1 MARIK
6 TYGLDPNITATDK
19 VVGTDGTPGNDFG
32 KTKNF
37 SVSAL
42 KSFIAS
48 TNVVQTQ
55 VTLNQDDIFSLNNQ
69 GSVELIPAPGADKII
84 VVEACAYHSPE
95 PSVGSGFSVSGVVP
109 PKFGIKVEGAP
120 SQFCQIPDY
129 IANGGGEYY
138 HYDIAKDVQFN
149 NTGPNSP
156 LILKGGPDLV
166 ITNPNP
172 PTAFEVK
179 IIIFYRIL
187 EFI

>member
-1 MARIK
+1 MANIS
-6 TYGLDPNITATDK
+6 TYTLDSSIDPNDK
-19 VVGTDGTPGNDFG
+19 VIGTDGTTGEDQG

-42 KSFIAS
+42 KNFIAS

-55 VTLNQDDIFSLNNQ
+55 VDLDQNDILSLNNQ
-69 GSVELIPAPGADKII
+69 GSVELIPAPGEGKII

-95 PSVGSGFSVSGVVP
+95 PTVGNGFTVSATIE
-109 PKFGIKVEGAP
+109 PKFGIMVEGAP
-120 SQFCQIPDY
+120 SEFCRIPDF
-129 IANGGGEYY
+129 IAYGDGQYY

-149 NTGPNSP
+149 NTGPNSA

-166 ITNPNP
+166 VTNNNP
-172 PTAFEVK
+172 PTEFEIK

>member
-6 TYGLDPNITATDK
+6 TYGLDSDISADDK
-19 VVGTDGTPGNDFG
+19 VVGTDGTQGNDFG

-37 SVSAL
+37 SISAL

-69 GSVELIPAPGADKII
+69 GSVELLPAPGAGKII

-95 PSVGSGFSVSGVVP
+95 PTVGTGFSISGIVA

-120 SQFCQIPDY
+120 SHFCSIPDF
-129 IANGGGEYY
+129 IAGGFGSYY
-138 HYDIAKDVQFN
+138 QYDVAQDVQFN

-172 PTAFEVK
+172 PTAFKVK

-187 EFI
+187 EFV

>member
-1 MARIK
+1 MANISL
-6 TYGLDPNITATDK
+6 YELDSTIHLSDK
-19 VVGTDGTPGNDFG
+19 VIGTDGTTGDDQG

-42 KSFIAS
+42 KNFIAS
-48 TNVVQTQ
+48 TSVVQTQ
-55 VTLNQDDIFSLNNQ
+55 VDLDQDDILSLNNQ
-69 GSVELIPAPGADKII
+69 GSVELIPAPGEGKII

-95 PSVGSGFSVSGVVP
+95 PTVGTGFSISAVIS
-109 PKFGIKVEGAP
+109 PKLAIKVEGAP
-120 SQFCQIPDY
+120 SEFCSIPDF
-129 IANGGGEYY
+129 IANGYGDYY

-172 PTAFEVK
+172 PTEFEVK
-179 IIIFYRIL
+179 VIIFYRIL
-187 EFI
+187 EFV